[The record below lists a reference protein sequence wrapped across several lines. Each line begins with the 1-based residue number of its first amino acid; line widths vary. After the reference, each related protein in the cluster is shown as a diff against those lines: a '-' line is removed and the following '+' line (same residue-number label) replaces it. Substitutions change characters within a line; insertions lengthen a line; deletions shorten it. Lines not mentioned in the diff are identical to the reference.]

1 MFSAFDKTIK
11 FRSVDH
17 MLEQMPGFCYSMP
30 DPENIRLF
38 SEASNLE
45 NEQTDGSAETASLS
59 DGEVGSMVQSS
70 GDSDSDSGLSDG
82 DQGSECGNPDELLRD
97 QSGHEHTD
105 SERDELRSG

>member
-1 MFSAFDKTIK
+1 MFSAFDKTVK
-11 FRSVDH
+11 FRSIEH
-17 MLEQMPGFCYSMP
+17 MLEEMPGFCYSMP
-30 DPENIRLF
+30 DPENIRIF
-38 SEASNLE
+38 SEAQALE
-45 NEQTDGSAETASLS
+45 DNDGSAETASLS

-82 DQGSECGNPDELLRD
+82 DQGSECGDSDELLRD